1 MIEMM
6 LLESKT
12 INLVLSCFPAKH
24 AALGER
30 AKTSWLRF
38 RIMCPSGATCLS
50 ANGCFSDP
58 SL

>member
-38 RIMCPSGATCLS
+38 RIMCPIGVTCPSGML
-50 ANGCFSDP
+50 FQ
-58 SL
+58 

>member
-30 AKTSWLRF
+30 AKTGWLRF
-38 RIMCPSGATCLS
+38 RKMCPIGVACPSGLL
-50 ANGCFSDP
+50 FQ
-58 SL
+58 